1 MGTPVWT
8 SLGPSRPGW
17 VVEGEAQ
24 ARREAGEV
32 LWEGALKEGACQDPG
47 LEFSPWPLCQVFGV
61 WKWQPAVGRRWSEWF
76 GVTGALAAAFAPS
89 TLACDVLWPGV
100 IGPHSRGRGGPFQEG
115 KGMLR
120 QCWTWWVQGLAVCF
134 NGRQHGEWAQ
144 GDGKHASRQ
153 EGPGRCGQS
162 RRMPLLKG
170 EPAGRGWKPS
180 AHWLLG

>member
-61 WKWQPAVGRRWSEWF
+61 RK
-76 GVTGALAAAFAPS
+76 
-89 TLACDVLWPGV
+89 
-100 IGPHSRGRGGPFQEG
+100 
-115 KGMLR
+115 
-120 QCWTWWVQGLAVCF
+120 
-134 NGRQHGEWAQ
+134 
-144 GDGKHASRQ
+144 
-153 EGPGRCGQS
+153 
-162 RRMPLLKG
+162 
-170 EPAGRGWKPS
+170 
-180 AHWLLG
+180 